1 MKKLLLATIL
11 LSAPLFAS
19 AGSFTTGNAA
29 AVGIG
34 DQVGSSY
41 DQLLLNGSTNIFA
54 ASPSPINVGILDFVV
69 GFNEF
74 SPTNSAILGSLSFDF
89 TLNGVTQSDSLIYAW
104 TSPDP
109 GTIDY
114 ISFLAPDPLYYG
126 DYLVTFLAPLTLSG
140 NPGTYSEP
148 LQATIVDP
156 PRAVDEASGLFMLSL
171 GLLMI
176 AFGTTNTSR
185 AYAFN

>member
-54 ASPSPINVGILDFVV
+54 ASPSPINMHSIGFRSKVGGEGVSGSPGSTALLFFIYYI
-69 GFNEF
+69 FN
-74 SPTNSAILGSLSFDF
+74 I
-89 TLNGVTQSDSLIYAW
+89 
-104 TSPDP
+104 
-109 GTIDY
+109 
-114 ISFLAPDPLYYG
+114 
-126 DYLVTFLAPLTLSG
+126 
-140 NPGTYSEP
+140 
-148 LQATIVDP
+148 
-156 PRAVDEASGLFMLSL
+156 
-171 GLLMI
+171 
-176 AFGTTNTSR
+176 
-185 AYAFN
+185 